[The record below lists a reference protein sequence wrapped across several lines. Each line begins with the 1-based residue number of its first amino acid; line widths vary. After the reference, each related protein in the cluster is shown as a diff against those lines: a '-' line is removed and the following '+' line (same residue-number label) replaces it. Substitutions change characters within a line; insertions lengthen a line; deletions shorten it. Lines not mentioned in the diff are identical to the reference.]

1 VPISLECHDALSQVR
16 PAALQLRRGR
26 ARRPFARP
34 GRTSSARPTPGPRQL
49 DAARAGDHLDHLYRA
64 ARALTRSAQ
73 DADDLVQETYARV
86 LSRPRTVR
94 AENDLGYFVTA
105 LRHTFIDDRRRRRPD
120 RLSFDELPFEPAA
133 SGSRGQPEAEV
144 AAREVYRAIAE
155 LPRVYREALA
165 AIDLAGL
172 SYKEAAEALGV
183 PLGTVMSRIYRA
195 RGQLAEQFAR
205 CEA

>member
-1 VPISLECHDALSQVR
+1 VPVSLEYHHASSQVR
-16 PAALQLRRGR
+16 PAAPQPHRGR
-26 ARRPFARP
+26 PRRHFASPR
-34 GRTSSARPTPGPRQL
+34 RTSATGPRQL

-64 ARALTRSAQ
+64 ARALTRSAHES
-73 DADDLVQETYARV
+73 DDLVQETYARV

-105 LRHTFIDDRRRRRPD
+105 LRHTFIDGRRRRPD

-133 SGSRGQPEAEV
+133 SGLRGQPEPEV
-144 AAREVYRAIAE
+144 TAREVYRAIAE
-155 LPRVYREALA
+155 LPQVYREALA

-195 RGQLAEQFAR
+195 RGRLAEQFAP